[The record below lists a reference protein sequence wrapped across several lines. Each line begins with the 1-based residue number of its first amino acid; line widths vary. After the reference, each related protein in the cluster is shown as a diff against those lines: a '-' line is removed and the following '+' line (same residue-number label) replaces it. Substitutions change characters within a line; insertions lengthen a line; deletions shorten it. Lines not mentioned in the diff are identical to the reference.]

1 MVPLA
6 ECVPISADDDAALL
20 QFARERANELIVVGP
35 EAPLARGLADGLRAA
50 GFAVFGPGRAGAQL
64 EASKTFAKEV
74 MERANIPTARHAS
87 FTDLASAHAY
97 VERQGAPVVVK
108 VDGLAAGK
116 GVTVAKTLAEAHQ
129 ALDDAMEQRV
139 FGDAGA
145 VVVIEE
151 FLEGAELS
159 VMALLSGDSY
169 RLLPPA
175 QDHKAAFD
183 GDRGPNTGG
192 MGAFAPVPWAVNE
205 LLATIRESV
214 FDPLVAE
221 LAHRGIDYRGALY
234 AGLMLT
240 REGPQVIEFN
250 VRFGDPEAQV
260 ILPLLEADLL
270 DVCMAIANGKLEG
283 VTLAQHPG
291 CVVGVTLASE
301 GYPGSYATSLPVT
314 LDPEGMGP
322 ETLLFHAGT
331 RSEGGQLLTAGGR
344 VFTVVGLGADLADAR
359 HYAYAGA
366 ERVSFQGMR
375 YRSDIGLRPSPAS

>member
-1 MVPLA
+1 
-6 ECVPISADDDAALL
+6 
-20 QFARERANELIVVGP
+20 
-35 EAPLARGLADGLRAA
+35 
-50 GFAVFGPGRAGAQL
+50 
-64 EASKTFAKEV
+64 
-74 MERANIPTARHAS
+74 
-87 FTDLASAHAY
+87 
-97 VERQGAPVVVK
+97 
-108 VDGLAAGK
+108 
-116 GVTVAKTLAEAHQ
+116 
-129 ALDDAMEQRV
+129 
-139 FGDAGA
+139 
-145 VVVIEE
+145 
-151 FLEGAELS
+151 
-159 VMALLSGDSY
+159 
-169 RLLPPA
+169 
-175 QDHKAAFD
+175 
-183 GDRGPNTGG
+183 
-192 MGAFAPVPWAVNE
+192 MGAFAPVPWVDDE

-270 DVCMAIANGKLEG
+270 DVCMTIANGKLEG
-283 VTLAQHPG
+283 VTLAQRPG

-301 GYPGSYATSLPVT
+301 GYPGSYSTSLPVT

-344 VFTVVGLGADLADAR
+344 VFTVVGLGADLAAAR
-359 HYAYAGA
+359 HHAYAGA